1 MEIVISQFLDYI
13 SEKELVESR
22 KRVKKDNLVLREFL
36 CTSKL
41 AIDIESCPFVIQFS
55 KKSQSSIY
63 LGDLEFITDFD
74 IVRDVSLEMP
84 LRITFENNNLY
95 LFEYDNGR
103 FDDESMELVNYGYI
117 DFKDNPLLNV
127 FEEMMHHQKS
137 FAIDA
142 DITITQ
148 YKLKITLAIRIDLSE
163 TVYKDRL
170 AIFSK
175 ILPTFLC
182 WEDAATNP
190 LLNTIIGKLPY
201 HTPLELL
208 QPQKLVAE
216 LLKFQRL
223 SLEWMLS
230 REGVQIIDQQS
241 RVKSAAKS
249 PNLISE
255 QLFADGLKYINW
267 KNFTISDEIDNSSL
281 NCIQG
286 GLLCDEMGLGK
297 TLMVLALI
305 LLNPLQDSFAFE
317 YFNPKLIN
325 CGATLI
331 ITPISILAQWRLEI
345 ETNAPHLKVFLFEGQ
360 DIKAATLATYDIV
373 LCTYTH
379 LQRELY
385 AALPGREKSTRRET
399 VYEKRTSPFVL
410 INWWRVVL
418 DEAQLV
424 QGKNK
429 TLEMALMIPRVHPWA
444 VTGTPAARRGNLM
457 DILQSL
463 NFIQANEL
471 YDNLDSLSYVPQDI
485 LKNILS
491 SVVRRNMKK
500 DVEDEL
506 VIPNQHNNII
516 KLSYTPIEF
525 QYYSDLVDEA
535 LADIG
540 PEPPCLL
547 GEPSKSELV
556 RYESKISKR
565 LERMRHWLLRLR
577 QTCCHPQVSAENRK
591 ALGGR
596 LQNIGE
602 VLEIL
607 IERSYST
614 IIRFQRLKILNYVEQ
629 AQILEQQKNYDEPIE
644 ILKEKVEY
652 IDDKLQEFKRQYVNF
667 EKFEKDKKVDEVTY
681 NEDEEDSPNLL
692 VKITNRMRI
701 WKAMKHKVF
710 FYIASIY
717 NVKSRDDE
725 NDAESKENETLY
737 YEYASKI
744 REDLLSELVDDVVKG
759 SRNLDT
765 IFKKHSNFMKNNE
778 MEILDLSGGFST
790 ERIFS
795 AFEKVENVMEKQWKN
810 IVEWRNRLR
819 SLLTSPLEASSDEK
833 DTDKDGPTGTEY
845 EYSIMVQDTA
855 TKYLDSFISILQD
868 RRFTLTGVKQA
879 FPLGGADSELEKKL
893 LNERKGLVNYN
904 GDNYKSLIQKLNSV
918 LRKTHLPNAELELA
932 KMALSHTTKQ
942 FERQIK
948 ILASLEQEISL
959 FRHLFNC
966 RVKYYAQLNKL
977 SDDVTVTQFFDPL
990 PIEMQNLKN
999 EEADLQ
1005 RKIVMEEGRMRYLIA
1020 LSRDT
1025 DKADE
1030 ETQCATCQS
1039 NFASGVLTPC
1049 GHFACQD
1056 CTKAWLIPK
1065 RKCALCT
1072 QHFHPTELQ
1081 RVSFNRKRIVNS
1093 VPTYSDQLLE
1103 KIQNIPIKGSNGVKF
1118 DSILKHILMIKEES
1132 PMVKIICF
1140 SQWKEVLEIF
1150 ANALQQNGIGHISLE
1165 GKGWDPV
1172 QGKKS
1177 NFMKRKG
1184 NSVIEFQTNPNVTV
1198 FMLNAK
1204 SQSSGLT
1211 LVSATHIFLIEPV
1224 LQKGVIQQAIN
1235 RVHRIGQ
1242 EKETFVWQYVIQDT
1256 VEETVSQ
1263 LQTDEDGKEEHIRK
1277 EVLPQFF
1284 QRESY

>member
-1 MEIVISQFLDYI
+1 MEILISSQFFYYI
-13 SEKELVESR
+13 SENVESTR
-22 KRVKKDNLVLREFL
+22 KRWKKDNFIL
-36 CTSKL
+36 KG
-41 AIDIESCPFVIQFS
+41 DIEFIADVDFS
-55 KKSQSSIY
+55 R
-63 LGDLEFITDFD
+63 D
-74 IVRDVSLEMP
+74 ISVELP
-84 LRITFENNNLY
+84 LRVYFANNRLNIY
-95 LFEYDNGR
+95 EYANGR
-103 FDDESMELVNYGYI
+103 FDDESLELENYGYI
-117 DFKDNPLLNV
+117 DFHSHPLSTV
-127 FEEMMHHQKS
+127 FEDMLEHQDEFS
-137 FAIDA
+137 ISAEISLF
-142 DITITQ
+142 Q
-148 YKLKITLAIRIDLSE
+148 NNLKISLAIRLDLSE
-163 TVYKDRL
+163 TTFKERL
-170 AIFSK
+170 EIFSK
-175 ILPTFLC
+175 ILPEFFR
-182 WEDAATNP
+182 WEEPATNP
-190 LLNTIIGKLPY
+190 LLNTILGKLPY
-201 HTPLELL
+201 NTPLHLL
-208 QPQKLVAE
+208 QPPKLVAE

-230 REGVQIIDQQS
+230 REGVQIIDEHS

-249 PNLISE
+249 PKLISE
-255 QLFADGLKYINW
+255 QEFGDGLKYINW
-267 KNFTISDEIDNSSL
+267 KNFTISDSIERDSEENI
-281 NCIQG
+281 IQG

-317 YFNPKLIN
+317 YFNPRLIN
-325 CGATLI
+325 AGATLI
-331 ITPISILAQWRLEI
+331 ITPVSILAQWRLEI

-360 DIKAATLATYDIV
+360 DLKATTLAKYDVV
-373 LCTYTH
+373 LCTYH
-379 LQRELY
+379 NLQKELY
-385 AALPGREKSTRRET
+385 AALPGREKTTRRET
-399 VYEKRTSPFVL
+399 VYEKRTSPFVQ

-463 NFIQANEL
+463 NFIQADEL
-471 YDNLDSLSYVPQDI
+471 YENLDSLSHVPQNI

-491 SVVRRNMKK
+491 SVVRRNLKK

-516 KLSYTPIEF
+516 RLNYSPVEY

-535 LADIG
+535 MADIG
-540 PEPPCLL
+540 PEPPCLT
-547 GEPSKSELV
+547 GKQT
-556 RYESKISKR
+556 RADIQKYESKVSKR

-577 QTCCHPQVSAENRK
+577 QTCCHPQVSVENRK

-614 IIRFQRLKILNYVEQ
+614 IIKFQRLKILNYVEQ
-629 AQILEQQKNYDEPIE
+629 AQILEQEKNYDEPIRN
-644 ILKEKVEY
+644 LKERIAF
-652 IDDKLQEFKRQYVNF
+652 IDEKMVEFKRQYINF
-667 EKFEKDKKVDEVTY
+667 EKFEKEKNVNEVPVT
-681 NEDEEDSPNLL
+681 EDEEESPNLL
-692 VKITNRMRI
+692 HKITNRMRI

-717 NVKSRDDE
+717 NVKSREDE
-725 NDAESKENETLY
+725 NDADAKANETIY
-737 YEYASKI
+737 YEYASNI
-744 REDLLSELVDDVVKG
+744 REDLLSEFVNDVIKE
-759 SRNLDT
+759 SKNLDM

-778 MEILDLSGGFST
+778 MEILDLSGGIAT

-795 AFEKVENVMEKQWKN
+795 AFETVEVILEKQWKN

-833 DTDKDGPTGTEY
+833 DTEKEGPTGTEF

-868 RRFTLTGVKQA
+868 RKFTLTGIKQT
-879 FPLGGADSELEKKL
+879 FPLGISENSELAAKL
-893 LNERKGLVNYN
+893 SNERKGLVNYN
-904 GDNYKSLIQKLNSV
+904 GDDYKSLIQKLNAV
-918 LRKTHLPNAELELA
+918 LRKSHLPRAEIELA
-932 KMALSHTTKQ
+932 KMALAHTTKQ
-942 FERQIK
+942 FEKQIK
-948 ILASLEQEISL
+948 ILANLEQEITL

-1030 ETQCATCQS
+1030 ETQCVTCQS
-1039 NFASGVLTPC
+1039 NFVSGVLTPC

-1056 CTKAWLIPK
+1056 CAKAWLIPK

-1072 QHFHPTELQ
+1072 QHFNPTELQ

-1093 VPTYSDQLLE
+1093 APTYSDQLLE
-1103 KIQNIPIKGSNGVKF
+1103 KIQHVPIKGANGVKF
-1118 DSILKHILMIKEES
+1118 DSILKHIIMIKEEN
-1132 PMVKIICF
+1132 PLVKIICF
-1140 SQWKEVLEIF
+1140 SQWREVLDIF
-1150 ANALQQNGIGHISLE
+1150 ANMLLQNEIGHISLE

-1184 NSVIEFQTNPNVTV
+1184 NSVIEFQTNPNVAV

-1224 LQKGVIQQAIN
+1224 LQKGVIQQ
-1235 RVHRIGQ
+1235 
-1242 EKETFVWQYVIQDT
+1242 DT
-1256 VEETVSQ
+1256 VEETVSE
-1263 LQTDEDGKEEHIRK
+1263 LQTDEDGKEEQIRK
-1277 EVLPQFF
+1277 ELLPKFF
-1284 QRESY
+1284 QRETY